1 MLSRLTS
8 AAMGTAPNRSAR
20 PISATTKTGR
30 RGKAV
35 DPDAGRQAQEQKRR
49 RLGGAEYP
57 ELQWTVLEDEDGGQ
71 RKCKQGDFGAEQRDR
86 LAAMRRRY
94 VQSR

>member
-8 AAMGTAPNRSAR
+8 AAMGTALTAVRDRYQHDPRLVVGKGGR
-20 PISATTKTGR
+20 PR
-30 RGKAV
+30 RR
-35 DPDAGRQAQEQKRR
+35 PAGSRAEKP

-57 ELQWTVLEDEDGGQ
+57 ELQWTVLEDEDGGE

-86 LAAMRRRY
+86 LAAMLRRY